1 MDFIDIKSGREY
13 ALCMINAIKKAADEG
28 YVLYLIDSDTMGD
41 SQMNELLIAQRKKA
55 RVIPVYVQGEE
66 FSPELEFYIGRMQ
79 ILDVRNLPHEEQ
91 IRRIV
96 EHLINYDLQFNVE

>member
-1 MDFIDIKSGREY
+1 M
-13 ALCMINAIKKAADEG
+13 
-28 YVLYLIDSDTMGD
+28 
-41 SQMNELLIAQRKKA
+41 
-55 RVIPVYVQGEE
+55 PVHVHGEE
-66 FSPELEFYIGRMQ
+66 FSPMIKFYIGHMK